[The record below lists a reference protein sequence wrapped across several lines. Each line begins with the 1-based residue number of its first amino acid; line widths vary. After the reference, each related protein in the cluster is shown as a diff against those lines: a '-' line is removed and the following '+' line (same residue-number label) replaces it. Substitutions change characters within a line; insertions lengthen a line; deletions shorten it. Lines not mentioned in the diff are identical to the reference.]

1 MLAVRCCKGYV
12 STIAAL
18 TGSKSVQVSKRW
30 LSLCSSLLEYCQS
43 FWSTTEQLLQAKRA
57 EEDSL
62 YRYKAHKH
70 VIGGD
75 EEGGVE
81 DKVVRQMFPVYDSLF
96 EEREKDI
103 FEGGIGDGGGGL
115 EEEVDDAGIVCQFT
129 CEEMKELSSLH
140 FLLFVENTLSDPHRN
155 GTVLSQKY
163 SLAALLADNVSCIP
177 GM

>member
-1 MLAVRCCKGYV
+1 MLAVRCCKDYI
-12 STIAAL
+12 STFAAL
-18 TGSKSVQVSKRW
+18 TGSKSVHVSKRW
-30 LSLCSSLLEYCQS
+30 LSLSSSLLEYCQS
-43 FWSTTEQLLQAKRA
+43 LWRTTEQLLQAKKA

-75 EEGGVE
+75 EEGEVE
-81 DKVVRQMFPVYDSLF
+81 DEVVRQMFPVYDSLF
-96 EEREKDI
+96 EERDNDV
-103 FEGGIGDGGGGL
+103 FEGGIADGGGRL

-129 CEEMKELSSLH
+129 CEEMKEVSSLH
-140 FLLFVENTLSDPHRN
+140 HLLFVENTLSDPLRN

-163 SLAALLADNVSCIP
+163 SLAALLADNVSSIP